1 MRVKVPATES
11 QSAGVHSQEG
21 FWGKDQDNTSVQ
33 KICLPGPRNR
43 VSEVSLC
50 RQHCART
57 GQKQGMKRYTVERE
71 IMLHSR
77 RAAVVKTPAQKHS
90 ACPQILAAA
99 LLVYMSMS
107 NVLNVID

>member
-1 MRVKVPATES
+1 
-11 QSAGVHSQEG
+11 
-21 FWGKDQDNTSVQ
+21 
-33 KICLPGPRNR
+33 
-43 VSEVSLC
+43 
-50 RQHCART
+50 
-57 GQKQGMKRYTVERE
+57 MKRYTVERE